1 VVVIALVT
9 GCGPRDDDP
18 AIPAPPTEVRHDVD
32 PLTSRFPVLGT
43 PVSASWVTW
52 NSSDPNDRSIPGPS
66 TSWIDAVVHLDP
78 NVTTNLV
85 AQYVPIP
92 EEKKPDVQQ
101 LLRPELPPGP
111 FLTSAR
117 LDLAFTTAALASS
130 AFLDPMANV
139 LVLVSTSM

>member
-9 GCGPRDDDP
+9 GCGQRDGAP
-18 AIPAPPTEVRHDVD
+18 ATPAPPTEVRHDVA

-52 NSSDPNDRSIPGPS
+52 NSSVSNDRSVPGPS

-78 NVTTNLV
+78 HVTTNLV

-92 EEKKPDVQQ
+92 AGTKPDVQQ
-101 LLRPELPPGP
+101 LLRPELPPGR
-111 FLTSAR
+111 FLTSTR
-117 LDLAFTTAALASS
+117 LDAAFTTVGWASS